1 VKLMKLIHKIPRVL
15 IVLLS
20 IALVIFFAQIVL
32 HEKITLS
39 KLPGTPTVV
48 PESGFAVD
56 IPQKAL
62 LKNYVVVSVQ
72 TSPNTRCEL
81 LFVPPSGETKKM
93 DTIADNEGQCVWRWK
108 IEESQGKGS
117 GRLIFTIGGKS
128 ETHFIEIR
136 SSF

>member
-1 VKLMKLIHKIPRVL
+1 MKLIHNIPRVL
-15 IVLLS
+15 TVILFIV
-20 IALVIFFAQIVL
+20 LVIFFAQIVL
-32 HEKITLS
+32 REKITLS
-39 KLPGTPTVV
+39 KLLGAPTAV
-48 PESGFAVD
+48 PEWGFVVD

-62 LKNYVVVSVQ
+62 LKNYVVVSVH

-93 DTIADNEGQCVWRWK
+93 DAIADNEGQCVWRWK

-117 GRLIFTIGGKS
+117 GRLIFTVDGKS